1 MFDIIQI
8 IKYDAVIDELKEV
21 YDNDENIVEVVEVVE
36 EVEEKDEVDL
46 IPYQCIYT
54 NDDDTECNNPIFI
67 GDYCILHKEQYDFF
81 VIDLKLY
88 ISKIVKT
95 IDHKVLKDKNRECK
109 GWIKDIEEELEQ
121 LLGISKAEIK
131 KLIISKN
138 IEYSGEIDKIID
150 CIEKL

>member
-8 IKYDAVIDELKEV
+8 IKYDAVIDELKDAC
-21 YDNDENIVEVVEVVE
+21 DNDDDINVE
-36 EVEEKDEVDL
+36 ECVEEKDEVVT
-46 IPYQCIYT
+46 PYQCIYT

-67 GDYCILHKEQYDFF
+67 GDYCIAHKEQYDFF
-81 VIDLKLY
+81 IIDLKLY
-88 ISKIVKT
+88 ILKILKT
-95 IDHKVLKDKNRECK
+95 IDPKVLKDKNKDCK

-138 IEYSGEIDKIID
+138 IEYSGEIEKIID
-150 CIEKL
+150 CIK

>member
-8 IKYDAVIDELKEV
+8 IKYDAVIDELKDAC
-21 YDNDENIVEVVEVVE
+21 DNVEQVDDEKNNEKC
-36 EVEEKDEVDL
+36 VEEKDEVDL

-67 GDYCILHKEQYDFF
+67 GDYCIQHKEQYDFF

-88 ISKIVKT
+88 ILKILKT
-95 IDHKVLKDKNRECK
+95 IDPKVLKDKNRDCK

-121 LLGISKAEIK
+121 ILGVSKAEIK

-138 IEYSGEIDKIID
+138 IEYSGEIEKIID
-150 CIEKL
+150 FIEKL